1 MPVNYPKKYDE
12 GTQHKMQLRAKM
24 RRLGRLRKTILGF
37 GALREDSTK
46 IGHDLMDPLI
56 SSRMIQNALLYK
68 STLGFYISQKV
79 SATMSLQKA
88 MHGLY

>member
-46 IGHDLMDPLI
+46 IGHDLMDPL
-56 SSRMIQNALLYK
+56 MFCK
-68 STLGFYISQKV
+68 
-79 SATMSLQKA
+79 MLQ
-88 MHGLY
+88 